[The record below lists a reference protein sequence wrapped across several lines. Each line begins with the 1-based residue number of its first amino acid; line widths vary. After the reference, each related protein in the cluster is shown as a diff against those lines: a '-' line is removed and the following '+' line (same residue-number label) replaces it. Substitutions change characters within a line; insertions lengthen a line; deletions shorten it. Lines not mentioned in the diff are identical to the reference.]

1 MKALTA
7 PHCTHLR
14 KGSAIYFLVRTV
26 SVIKVLCGL
35 VQMLIP
41 SHPTRS
47 PWVTSQGRR
56 ELAAHTLISSYFHTA
71 TLIHLCF
78 PCDIHRFP
86 MEWAQRW
93 VRLLQACSLKHTWF
107 MSPSPEHLAKMGVG
121 ERGVELCFYWEA
133 SLSPSP
139 FAVVRLFQPNREKSL
154 IAHPEHPAESWKELL
169 PWFSWPW
176 DLCGSWPCSQGLRL
190 GGNKGSVMQT
200 CHQRTHAKKKA
211 STFVLFFPVLAVV
224 VLFLF

>member
-1 MKALTA
+1 MHCFCNQSALRFSSNADSLPPNT
-7 PHCTHLR
+7 
-14 KGSAIYFLVRTV
+14 
-26 SVIKVLCGL
+26 
-35 VQMLIP
+35 Q
-41 SHPTRS
+41 

-71 TLIHLCF
+71 TLVHLCF

-86 MEWAQRW
+86 MKRAQRW
-93 VRLLQACSLKHTWF
+93 LGLLQARSLKHTWF
-107 MSPSPEHLAKMGVG
+107 MSPSPKHLAKMGVG
-121 ERGVELCFYWEA
+121 ERGVEPCFYWEA

-139 FAVVRLFQPNREKSL
+139 FVVVRLLQPNREKSL
-154 IAHPEHPAESWKELL
+154 IAHPEHPAESSKELL
-169 PWFSWPW
+169 PRFSWPW
-176 DLCGSWPCSQGLRL
+176 DLCGSWPCSQGLRF